1 MKVDKNIKSSKSNW
15 QFNRNVVKS
24 FDVHVSNSVP
34 FYKISHDMVVRLSEF
49 FLKKKSTIYDLGSS
63 TGTLLNE
70 IQKKNKSKNLNLIG
84 LDNSKEMIKSAIKKN
99 KNKNIKF
106 QYSNL
111 KDQKFKKCD
120 MITALYTIQFLE
132 PKYRQKLFNK
142 IYASLNWGGAF
153 VMFEKIRGNDARFQ
167 DILTFLYFDFKAEN
181 GLKPNEILN
190 KEMSLRS
197 VMEPYTINANIDFLK
212 RAGFEDV
219 MPISQ
224 YLCFKGFL
232 AIK

>member
-15 QFNRNVVKS
+15 QFDRNVVKS
-24 FDVHVSNSVP
+24 FDAHVSNSVP

-49 FLKKKSTIYDLGSS
+49 FLKKKSTMYDLGSS

-99 KNKNIKF
+99 KKKNIKF
-106 QYSNL
+106 RYSNL
-111 KDQKFKKCD
+111 KDQRFKKCD
-120 MITALYTIQFLE
+120 MITSLYTIQFLE

-142 IYASLNWGGAF
+142 IYNSLNWGGAF
-153 VMFEKIRGNDARFQ
+153 VLFEKIRGNDARFQ